1 MRWIETKM
9 FFLFRFIRISIVFT
23 LFAQLN
29 LNANIEKGKDVYAQ
43 NCANCHSVNMGT
55 GMGPDFNLVSY
66 KRKKEDI
73 IKYVSSPSTMF
84 RKFGYSSNAM
94 PELPLTPGEIKDV
107 SEYINSLQP
116 FKIWMKK

>member
-1 MRWIETKM
+1 M
-9 FFLFRFIRISIVFT
+9 FFLFRLIRISIVFT

-29 LNANIEKGKDVYAQ
+29 LNANIEKGKDIYAQ

-116 FKIWMKK
+116 FKLWMKK